1 MLRTVAKQAAEL
13 AVEKMEGIEVILNDD
28 DLTDIQ
34 VHRRITQVRSDRQ
47 DINIGI
53 GKSSE
58 VIVL

>member
-47 DINIGI
+47 DIYIRI

>member
-1 MLRTVAKQAAEL
+1 MAKQAAEL

>member
-1 MLRTVAKQAAEL
+1 MAKQAAEL

-47 DINIGI
+47 GIYFGI